1 VKKEREKGSI
11 LYYKGTYGS
20 LMIPPLVREMY
31 RGEVWRELGYKC
43 IGARFVDKDW
53 REVWRELGQKCG
65 ENN

>member
-1 VKKEREKGSI
+1 
-11 LYYKGTYGS
+11 
-20 LMIPPLVREMY
+20 MIPPLVREMY